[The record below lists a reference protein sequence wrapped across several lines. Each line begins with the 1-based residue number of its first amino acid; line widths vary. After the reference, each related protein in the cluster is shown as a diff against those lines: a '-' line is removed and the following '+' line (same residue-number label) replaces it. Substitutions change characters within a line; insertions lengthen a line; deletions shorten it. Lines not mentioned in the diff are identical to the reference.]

1 MEGYVSQLT
10 GARSNSE
17 QISASSVTSF
27 ADRTLVT
34 LPAVTSDTVTLPDY
48 AADAADAAD
57 TATSRQVRV
66 LLWQRL
72 GAAPAVMRQSF
83 SVDGAGGGEQV
94 LRMPPFAPLNS
105 FVHVTVSGL
114 RFYLKENI
122 YVTFRS
128 LLLCCTFY
136 TTVIRRI
143 KYRHWKYGSR
153 HCSAHPQLVHAYM

>member
-1 MEGYVSQLT
+1 MSQLT

-17 QISASSVTSF
+17 HNPTSSVTSF
-27 ADRTLVT
+27 VDRTLVT
-34 LPAVTSDTVTLPDY
+34 LSSDES
-48 AADAADAAD
+48 D
-57 TATSRQVRV
+57 TATSRQMRV

-114 RFYLKENI
+114 RFLKPLRVSTFMLYLL
-122 YVTFRS
+122 YDGV
-128 LLLCCTFY
+128 Y
-136 TTVIRRI
+136 
-143 KYRHWKYGSR
+143 
-153 HCSAHPQLVHAYM
+153 